1 VRHTY
6 VSKEGLVV
14 DRQPDCKYFV
24 LEGPDYS
31 GKDTQAKL
39 LMERLRQL
47 GRDAV
52 FIHEPGT
59 GRVGDGIRHVL
70 TQRDLADDP
79 LTTEA
84 EMLLSMANRAQLRQ
98 NFILPNLEKGRIVVS
113 SRDRLSTRA
122 YQGYGRGHSLDLIEA
137 VGQFAMKGLCPA
149 LYLIFMVPVDVIL
162 ERRAAAKD
170 VDRIE
175 QEGPD
180 FWERVLQG
188 YRDFIK
194 DNPRIVAVFD
204 GTQSIQEIH
213 SQVVSRVEQ
222 LLGETAE

>member
-1 VRHTY
+1 M
-6 VSKEGLVV
+6 
-14 DRQPDCKYFV
+14 DRQPGSKYIV

-39 LMERLRQL
+39 LMEYLKQS
-47 GRDAV
+47 GREAI
-52 FIHEPGT
+52 FIREPGT

-79 LTTEA
+79 LSTEA
-84 EMLLSMANRAQLRQ
+84 EMLLFMANRAQLRQ
-98 NFILPNLEKGRIVVS
+98 NFILPNLAEGRIVVS

-122 YQGYGRGHSLDLIEA
+122 YQGYGRGQSLDLIKA
-137 VGQFAMKGLCPA
+137 VGEFAMKGLYPE

-180 FWERVLQG
+180 FWEKVLQG
-188 YRDFIK
+188 YKDFIR
-194 DNPRIVAVFD
+194 DNPQMVAVFD
-204 GTQSIQEIH
+204 ATQSIQEIH
-213 SQVVSRVEQ
+213 GQVPSRVEQ
-222 LLGETAE
+222 LLG